1 MAINLQTRIAQ
12 KASSLMQ
19 LNTNGGLLSRFVGL
33 STLVVMLSATSAVYA
48 DCNAGDKRL
57 FFCNTVNNKVIQLC
71 DAGATINYSF
81 GRPNT
86 QPELAL
92 QVPRHLASTWQ
103 WQGVGRWMSYSVVV
117 PNGNTRYQIFFSVD
131 RLSDEHPIEAGVDVE
146 IGGKHIVRVECRDD
160 GHLVQN
166 LEGVDLRPEE

>member
-1 MAINLQTRIAQ
+1 MAINLKTRLA
-12 KASSLMQ
+12 KALSLMQ
-19 LNTNGGLLSRFVGL
+19 LNTNGDLLSRFVGL
-33 STLVVMLSATSAVYA
+33 STLVAMLSATSAVYA
-48 DCNAGDKRL
+48 DCNAGEKRL

-71 DAGATINYSF
+71 DAGATINYRF
-81 GRPNT
+81 GRPNA

-117 PNGNTRYQIFFSVD
+117 PNGDTRYQIFFSVD

-146 IGGKHIVRVECRDD
+146 IGGKHIVRVECQDD
-160 GHLVQN
+160 GQLVQN